1 MYLVNPGVRRT
12 EMRVRT
18 NLRNWLAMSVF
29 LLGLVTNVS
38 GQISTDPT
46 EDFET
51 GDFSKFSWEHP
62 GDVSWTITSS
72 QWHSGRYGAQADT
85 IEDDESATL
94 QVTLDCAAGN
104 ITFYRK
110 VSSESGFDFL
120 KFYIDGVEQDKW
132 SGEEDWAEVSFPVM
146 AGTRIFEWTYSKD
159 GSVSEYDDTAWIDD
173 IVFPLVGN
181 SEPQTPS
188 PDGLIMEGDLV
199 MGEGYADSLYETSL
213 LRFTV
218 EQADIGKY
226 FHFSAITNGPLA
238 LFAVRGD
245 RDGNKRDFGAS
256 DGLLSVARVVNPY
269 VNPQMEFRA
278 FAAGDYTLVFKS
290 HIYEDPNSWR
300 QEYVAPSRMSV
311 HYRVTKTDYS
321 PAWAEGNS
329 IYILESTFHDT
340 FKIDG
345 EEVQKSS
352 FDFTSYQAALN
363 DVFMKYT
370 ELFGYDYTVYGTM
383 VGVRYAGDPD
393 YRYGGDAS
401 SPINVNK
408 DYFVPTER
416 VQAPSVFTHELGHVF
431 TLGYPFVY
439 SFDSA
444 NNVEAAAN
452 YPRDWLADP
461 IGGGGLSHDRFIRHQ
476 AKLMARLREIDSSTS
491 WYIALKNDG
500 FLLFVKNISGSWD
513 GIQAVFKSYSHEYNG
528 KESNIDGYVRAE
540 EFFLKLAESIPD
552 EEKRNAFY
560 AQLNYWQCPFAPNIS
575 FIDYDGD
582 GIVSGIDP
590 DDFDPMINPYS
601 YEFIEDGMDNN
612 LNGYVDELVLKMAG
626 ETITLG
632 DDNTSYDTD
641 RGTRRRIFL
650 NAGQTINISV
660 SSRGKPVR
668 IGIYKGNILAEGP
681 EWWPVI
687 ADEHPLVA
695 QSPTVVN
702 PSIEL
707 TIAESSVYT
716 VSFTGK
722 KQHGVEVGDEID
734 YQLLYGYD
742 DTTDPT
748 PEKPAAP
755 TLKFPPYGATA
766 VATDPTL
773 VWWAMSPGHF
783 TYRVQLSS
791 SQDFSTI
798 LLDESGIAT
807 DSFIISNLS
816 INTEYFWRVNAT
828 NEGGTSDWSDILHFD
843 TIPLQSI
850 IHVPGDFP
858 TIQQALD
865 VAAPGVSII
874 VAPGLYKETIRMK
887 TGVSLIGSGFADT
900 IIDGQGI
907 GNERGSVVI
916 GEEDS
921 LITGFTIRNA
931 NLNHSNNLG
940 AGIDCGVATFSIYGN
955 RITNCRIGISIQ
967 GSPVIERNVIINNLG
982 LAGIA
987 INGSGTPIIINNT
1000 IVNNAR
1006 GVQFS
1011 QNTTPDIVNNIIVG
1025 NRVGIINFGNT
1036 ILSVKYNDIFGNN
1049 VNYDSLDD
1057 QTGLN
1062 GNVSVDPRFVD
1073 PEAEDYHLLEDS
1085 PCIDAGDPTTL
1096 DLDGTVADIGRFA
1109 FDPS

>member
-1 MYLVNPGVRRT
+1 
-12 EMRVRT
+12 MRVRT
-18 NLRNWLAMSVF
+18 NLNNWLVMSVF
-29 LLGLVTNVS
+29 LLGLAGNAT
-38 GQISTDPT
+38 GQIPT
-46 EDFET
+46 NSAEDFET
-51 GDFSKFSWEHP
+51 GDFTEFPWKHG
-62 GDVSWTITSS
+62 GDANWAVARW
-72 QWHSGRYGAQADT
+72 QEHSGAYSAKAGT
-85 IEDDESATL
+85 IGDNKSTTL
-94 QVTLDCAAGN
+94 QVTLDCVSGD
-104 ITFYRK
+104 ITFYCK
-110 VSSESGFDFL
+110 VSSESSFDYL
-120 KFYIDGVEQDKW
+120 TFYIDGVEQDKW
-132 SGEEDWAEVSFPVM
+132 SGEEDWAEVSFPVI
-146 AGTRIFEWTYSKD
+146 AGTRTFEWTYSKD

-173 IVFPLVGN
+173 IVFPIVGN
-181 SEPQTPS
+181 SAPQPPS

-199 MGEGYADSLYETSL
+199 MGEGYADSRYETSL

-226 FHFSAITNGPLA
+226 FHFSAIANGPLV
-238 LFAVRGD
+238 LFAIRGD

-278 FAAGDYTLVFKS
+278 FAAGIYTLVLKS

-311 HYRVTKTDYS
+311 HYRVTKTDHS

-408 DYFVPTER
+408 DYFVPIER

-461 IGGGGLSHDRFIRHQ
+461 MGGGGLSHDRFIRHQ
-476 AKLMARLREIDSSTS
+476 AEMMITLRDINPSTA
-491 WYIALKNDG
+491 WYDAVRNDG
-500 FLLFVKNISGSWD
+500 FLLLVKNICGSWD
-513 GIQAVFKSYSHEYNG
+513 GIQSVFQSYSLDYNG
-528 KESNIDGYVRAE
+528 REGDTDGYARAE
-540 EFFLKLAESIPD
+540 DFYLRLVESIPD

-560 AQLNYWQCPFAPNIS
+560 AQLNYWQCPFVPNIS

-582 GIVSGIDP
+582 GIVSGVDP

-632 DDNTSYDTD
+632 DDNTSYGTD

-650 NAGQTINISV
+650 NAGQAINISV

-668 IGIYKGNILAEGP
+668 IGIYKGDIWQGGP
-681 EWWPVI
+681 EWWF

-702 PSIEL
+702 PSIAL

-716 VSFTGK
+716 VSFTGYK
-722 KQHGVEVGDEID
+722 RHGVEVGDEID
-734 YQLLYGYD
+734 Y
-742 DTTDPT
+742 
-748 PEKPAAP
+748 
-755 TLKFPPYGATA
+755 
-766 VATDPTL
+766 
-773 VWWAMSPGHF
+773 S
-783 TYRVQLSS
+783 LS
-791 SQDFSTI
+791 
-798 LLDESGIAT
+798 
-807 DSFIISNLS
+807 
-816 INTEYFWRVNAT
+816 R
-828 NEGGTSDWSDILHFD
+828 
-843 TIPLQSI
+843 
-850 IHVPGDFP
+850 
-858 TIQQALD
+858 
-865 VAAPGVSII
+865 
-874 VAPGLYKETIRMK
+874 
-887 TGVSLIGSGFADT
+887 
-900 IIDGQGI
+900 
-907 GNERGSVVI
+907 
-916 GEEDS
+916 
-921 LITGFTIRNA
+921 
-931 NLNHSNNLG
+931 
-940 AGIDCGVATFSIYGN
+940 
-955 RITNCRIGISIQ
+955 
-967 GSPVIERNVIINNLG
+967 
-982 LAGIA
+982 
-987 INGSGTPIIINNT
+987 
-1000 IVNNAR
+1000 
-1006 GVQFS
+1006 
-1011 QNTTPDIVNNIIVG
+1011 
-1025 NRVGIINFGNT
+1025 
-1036 ILSVKYNDIFGNN
+1036 
-1049 VNYDSLDD
+1049 
-1057 QTGLN
+1057 
-1062 GNVSVDPRFVD
+1062 
-1073 PEAEDYHLLEDS
+1073 
-1085 PCIDAGDPTTL
+1085 
-1096 DLDGTVADIGRFA
+1096 
-1109 FDPS
+1109 